1 MSGYAERKI
10 DMDVLWYGDFTN
22 EDHREFTQEHFN
34 REAKFRDRYQ
44 RHLSS
49 FRKNKKQTMMIIFD
63 NREQTK
69 VTIVHDTGTI
79 IALKSY
85 FGDEFVDR
93 DGNLVLETGQQ
104 IKDVREKLKLNGN
117 GKENSKNVY

>member
-10 DMDVLWYGDFTN
+10 DMDVLWYGDFN
-22 EDHREFTQEHFN
+22 DEDNRDVINRIYLSEGKARERYRSHLRGIRRNKTQ
-34 REAKFRDRYQ
+34 
-44 RHLSS
+44 
-49 FRKNKKQTMMIIFD
+49 KQMIIFD

>member
-1 MSGYAERKI
+1 MSGYAERKV
-10 DMDVLWYGDFTN
+10 DMDVLWYGDFSD
-22 EDHREFTQEHFN
+22 EDNRDVINRIYLSEGKMRERYRSHLRLIRRNKTQ
-34 REAKFRDRYQ
+34 
-44 RHLSS
+44 
-49 FRKNKKQTMMIIFD
+49 KKMIIFD
-63 NREQTK
+63 KREQTK

-79 IALKSY
+79 IALKGY

>member
-10 DMDVLWYGDFTN
+10 DIDVLWYGEFND
-22 EDHREFTQEHFN
+22 EDNRDVINRIYLSEGKARERYRSHLRLIRRNKTQ
-34 REAKFRDRYQ
+34 
-44 RHLSS
+44 
-49 FRKNKKQTMMIIFD
+49 KKMIIFD
-63 NREQTK
+63 KREQTK
-69 VTIVHDTGTI
+69 VTIVRDTGTI

-85 FGDEFVDR
+85 FGDEFIDR

-104 IKDVREKLKLNGN
+104 IKDVREKLKLNRN

>member
-10 DMDVLWYGDFTN
+10 DIDVLWYGEFND
-22 EDHREFTQEHFN
+22 EDNRDVINRIYLSEGKARERYRSHLRLIRRNKTQ
-34 REAKFRDRYQ
+34 
-44 RHLSS
+44 
-49 FRKNKKQTMMIIFD
+49 KKMIIFD
-63 NREQTK
+63 KREQTK

-104 IKDVREKLKLNGN
+104 IKDVREKLKLNRN